1 MEGIVNI
8 DKPKGLSSFDVIRR
22 LRKIIKMKRIG
33 HTGTLDPLATGVL
46 VICLGEATKLASE
59 IESES
64 KVYLA
69 EMELGYGTDTYD
81 TEGKVVKKACESFD
95 YSQIES
101 KFMNRIFA
109 EFLGVQKQIPPMYSA
124 LKVDGKKL
132 YELARENI
140 EIERKSRDIFIE
152 YIKLESVEE
161 KKVRFEVKVSKGTYI
176 RTLIED
182 IGIKIGCFATMTALR
197 RLSVGNYRVED
208 SFTLEKIEELV
219 TKEDSSFVKGIEAS
233 FSNVL
238 KIDIDSERDYKLF
251 KNGNT
256 VVMPDFIDGIYRI
269 YSKGKFEGLGK
280 IEEERLKGYKVF

>member
-1 MEGIVNI
+1 LEGIVNI
-8 DKPKGLSSFDVIRR
+8 DKPIGLSSFDVIRR

-59 IESES
+59 IEAES

-69 EMELGYGTDTYD
+69 EMEFGYATDTYD
-81 TEGKVVKKACESFD
+81 TEGKVVKTACESFD
-95 YSQIES
+95 YSQIDS

-109 EFLGVQKQIPPMYSA
+109 EFLGIQQQIPPMYSA

-140 EIERKSRDIFIE
+140 EIERKPRGIFIE
-152 YIKLESVEE
+152 YIKLVSIEN
-161 KKVRFEVKVSKGTYI
+161 KKIKFEVKVSKGTYI

-182 IGIKIGCFATMTALR
+182 IGVKIGCFATMTALR
-197 RLSVGNYRVED
+197 RLSVGSYKIEE
-208 SFTLEKIEELV
+208 SFTLEDIEKCVL
-219 TKEDSSFVKGIEAS
+219 KEDSSFVKGIEAS

-238 KIDIDSERDYKLF
+238 KIDIDSEREYKLF

>member
-59 IESES
+59 IEAES
-64 KVYLA
+64 KVYVA
-69 EMELGYGTDTYD
+69 EMELGYGTDSYD
-81 TEGKVVKKACESFD
+81 TEGKVIKSADESFD
-95 YSQIES
+95 YSQIDS
-101 KFMNRIFA
+101 KFINRIFA

-124 LKVDGKKL
+124 LKIDGKKL

-140 EIERKSRDIFIE
+140 EVERKPRDIFID
-152 YIKLESVEE
+152 YIKFENIEG

-182 IGIKIGCFATMTALR
+182 IGNRIGCFATMTALR
-197 RLSVGNYRVED
+197 RIRVGNYKIED
-208 SFTLEKIEELV
+208 SYTLEMVDEMVSKGE
-219 TKEDSSFVKGIEAS
+219 SAFVKGVEES
-233 FSNVL
+233 FSGCH
-238 KIDIDSERDYKLF
+238 KIDIDGEREYKLF

-256 VVMPDFIDGIYRI
+256 IVVPDFVDGIYRI
-269 YSKGKFEGLGK
+269 YKNGNFEGLGK
-280 IEEERLKGYKVF
+280 VEEERLKGYKVF

>member
-1 MEGIVNI
+1 M
-8 DKPKGLSSFDVIRR
+8 KLFDVYPLFDIE
-22 LRKIIKMKRIG
+22 IKSGKG
-33 HTGTLDPLATGVL
+33 
-46 VICLGEATKLASE
+46 C
-59 IESES
+59 
-64 KVYLA
+64 Y
-69 EMELGYGTDTYD
+69 TYD
-81 TEGKVVKKACESFD
+81 TEGKIVKQAAADFD
-95 YSQIES
+95 YSKIDA
-101 KFMNRIFA
+101 KYINRVFA
-109 EFLGVQKQIPPMYSA
+109 EFLGVQKQVPPMYSA

-140 EIERKSRDIFIE
+140 EIERKPRDIFIE
-152 YIKLESVEE
+152 YIKFESVEE

-197 RLSVGNYRVED
+197 RVSVGNYKIEE

-219 TKEDSSFVKGIEAS
+219 LKGDSSFVKGIEES

-238 KIDIDSERDYKLF
+238 KIDIDSEKDYKLF

-256 VVMPDFIDGIYRI
+256 VVIPEFVNGIYRI

-280 IEEERLKGYKVF
+280 VEEERLKGYKVF

>member
-8 DKPKGLSSFDVIRR
+8 DKPIGLSSFDVIRR

-59 IESES
+59 IEAES

-69 EMELGYGTDTYD
+69 EMELGYATDTYD

-95 YSQIES
+95 YSQIDS

-109 EFLGVQKQIPPMYSA
+109 EFLGVQQQVPPMYSA

-140 EIERKSRDIFIE
+140 EIERKPRDIFIK
-152 YIKLESVEE
+152 YIKLESIEDR
-161 KKVRFEVKVSKGTYI
+161 KVRFEVKVSKGTYI

-182 IGIKIGCFATMTALR
+182 IGIKIGAFATMTALR
-197 RLSVGNYRVED
+197 RVRVGNYKIEE
-208 SFTLEKIEELV
+208 SFTLEQIEELV
-219 TKEDSSFVKGIEAS
+219 LKGDSSFVKGVEAS

-238 KIDIDSERDYKLF
+238 KIDIDSEKEYKLF

-256 VVMPDFIDGIYRI
+256 VVMPDFVNGIYRI

-280 IEEERLKGYKVF
+280 VEEERLKGYKVF

>member
-8 DKPKGLSSFDVIRR
+8 DKPEGLSSFDVIRR
-22 LRKIIKMKRIG
+22 LRKIIKMKRMG

-59 IESES
+59 IEAES
-64 KVYLA
+64 KVYVA

-81 TEGKVVKKACESFD
+81 TEGKIVKQAAADFD
-95 YSQIES
+95 YSKIDA
-101 KFMNRIFA
+101 KYMNRVFA
-109 EFLGVQKQIPPMYSA
+109 EFLGVQKQVPPMYSA

-140 EIERKSRDIFIE
+140 EIERKPRDIFIE
-152 YIKLESVEE
+152 YIKFESVEE

-197 RLSVGNYRVED
+197 RVSVGNYKIEE

-219 TKEDSSFVKGIEAS
+219 LKGDSSFVKGIEES

-238 KIDIDSERDYKLF
+238 KIDIDSKKDYKLF

-256 VVMPDFIDGIYRI
+256 VVIPEFVNGIYRI

>member
-8 DKPKGLSSFDVIRR
+8 DKPIGLSSFDVIRR

-59 IESES
+59 IEAES

-69 EMELGYGTDTYD
+69 EMELGYATDTYD

-95 YSQIES
+95 YSQIDS

-109 EFLGVQKQIPPMYSA
+109 EFLGVQQQIPPMYSA

-140 EIERKSRDIFIE
+140 EIERKPRDIFIE
-152 YIKLESVEE
+152 YIKLESIEDR
-161 KKVRFEVKVSKGTYI
+161 KVRFEVKVSKGTYI

-182 IGIKIGCFATMTALR
+182 IGIKIGAFATMTALR
-197 RLSVGNYRVED
+197 RVRVGNYKIEE
-208 SFTLEKIEELV
+208 SFTLEQIEELV
-219 TKEDSSFVKGIEAS
+219 LKGDSSFVKGVEAS

-238 KIDIDSERDYKLF
+238 KIDIDSEREYKLF

-256 VVMPDFIDGIYRI
+256 VVMPEIVNGIYRI

-280 IEEERLKGYKVF
+280 VEEERLKGYKVF